1 MRNDNEIKTDDQ
13 LLEQFF
19 SSFKRDIPDDG
30 FSHKVMRR
38 LPLRAKRV
46 NAAWSIFCLM
56 VGVALFIVFNGL
68 GDLRAIASNFVGD
81 VIGYVASIHLSLFSL
96 VSLWATM
103 ALLALVGFYNVSV
116 TQR

>member
-30 FSHKVMRR
+30 FSHKVMRK

>member
-96 VSLWATM
+96 VWLWATM

>member
-19 SSFKRDIPDDG
+19 SSFKQDIPYDG

-38 LPLRAKRV
+38 LPLRAKRM
-46 NAAWSIFCLM
+46 NTIWSIFCLM

-68 GDLRAIASNFVGD
+68 GALRVIASNFVGD
-81 VIGYVASIHLSLFSL
+81 AIGYVASIHLSLFSL
-96 VSLWATM
+96 VSLWATV
-103 ALLALVGFYNVSV
+103 ALLAVVGLYNVSF

>member
-30 FSHKVMRR
+30 FSHKVMRK
-38 LPLRAKRV
+38 LPLRAKRA
-46 NAAWSIFCLM
+46 NAVWSIFCLM